1 MPVSADTLR
10 KLMDAGLSGDALLD
24 VVASID
30 ADNAT
35 KARSGGAER
44 QARYRARKAS
54 TVTSDVTRDVTESV
68 TPPPDKESSPT
79 PPKETN
85 PSSLPNGSSAPRDRA
100 ALDRLQAD
108 LLEAAGL
115 GDFRAER
122 SPGLMNLAPILAL
135 LDRRYSLEEDILPAI
150 RDKCR
155 GGWKPRTWGY
165 FTDIVVERAAARSAI
180 PAKQSAPDF
189 NWQAAVDLFRA
200 DPSSWASGWGPK
212 PGEPGCRVPP
222 ELLNRAA

>member
-30 ADNAT
+30 ADNGPRT
-35 KARSGGAER
+35 RSNGAER
-44 QARYRARKAS
+44 QSRYRARKAA
-54 TVTSDVTRDVTESV
+54 TVTSDVTRDVTDSV
-68 TPPPDKESSPT
+68 TPPPNKESSPT

-135 LDRRYSLEEDILPAI
+135 LDRGYDREADILATV

-180 PAKQSAPDF
+180 PSKPAPTDED
-189 NWQAAVDLFRA
+189 WPGRLKV
-200 DPSSWASGWGPK
+200 WAEGTWVHGWGPK

-222 ELLNRAA
+222 ELLRAAA

>member
-30 ADNAT
+30 ADNVQ
-35 KARSGGAER
+35 KSRSNGAER
-44 QARYRARKAS
+44 QARYRAKKAS
-54 TVTSDVTRDVTESV
+54 TVTSDVTRDVTKSV
-68 TPPPDKESSPT
+68 TPPPDKEIPPT

-100 ALDRLQAD
+100 ALDRLQAE
-108 LLEAAGL
+108 LLEAAGI
-115 GDFRAER
+115 GGFRDEK

-135 LDRRYSLEEDILPAI
+135 LDRSYSLEADILPAI

-165 FTDIVVERAAARSAI
+165 FTDLIVERAAARNSI
-180 PAKQSAPDF
+180 PAKQAAPDED
-189 NWQAAVDLFRA
+189 WPGRMKV
-200 DPSSWASGWGPK
+200 WAEGTWVHGWGPK
-212 PGEPGCRVPP
+212 PGEPGCRVPAQF
-222 ELLNRAA
+222 LSRAAA